1 MMSRNSNSFVAPS
14 ACGYA
19 QTLAFFL
26 ATNKT
31 EKWKNLTVSDQHK
44 YFIEYLS
51 GNEGNFDIDFKN
63 YKQNINVLKK
73 HFQRFLKDNCSGRKF
88 YINLFHPDNWLTL
101 SAPNKKK
108 HQLNNCNI
116 CSVHHMK
123 EQALFLVLANKY
135 VKEAN
140 ENPYHASYGVQIK
153 SNRKLRE
160 ITREV
165 YHEVNKSFKKK
176 TGIEFNEALVQVKE
190 LKITKKNQNFNENGS
205 YSKSI
210 AS

>member
-1 MMSRNSNSFVAPS
+1 MFEKTFP
-14 ACGYA
+14 
-19 QTLAFFL
+19 TLFERQF
-26 ATNKT
+26 
-31 EKWKNLTVSDQHK
+31 WKR
-44 YFIEYLS
+44 
-51 GNEGNFDIDFKN
+51 
-63 YKQNINVLKK
+63 
-73 HFQRFLKDNCSGRKF
+73 HFERKV

-108 HQLNNCNI
+108 HQLNNCNV

-165 YHEVNKSFKKK
+165 NKPRGK
-176 TGIEFNEALVQVKE
+176 
-190 LKITKKNQNFNENGS
+190 
-205 YSKSI
+205 
-210 AS
+210 

>member
-1 MMSRNSNSFVAPS
+1 
-14 ACGYA
+14 
-19 QTLAFFL
+19 
-26 ATNKT
+26 
-31 EKWKNLTVSDQHK
+31 
-44 YFIEYLS
+44 
-51 GNEGNFDIDFKN
+51 
-63 YKQNINVLKK
+63 
-73 HFQRFLKDNCSGRKF
+73 
-88 YINLFHPDNWLTL
+88 
-101 SAPNKKK
+101 
-108 HQLNNCNI
+108 
-116 CSVHHMK
+116 MK